1 MYFILLL
8 LLPLQPAL
16 DIQSI
21 YTAFDASICRMI
33 RDELMDAADRGEI
46 TYGEA
51 ADIYQRCRKSEF
63 NWHEQNCKVIYQS
76 YSCYYP

>member
-8 LLPLQPAL
+8 LLPLQPAY

-21 YTAFDASICRMI
+21 YMAFDASICLMI
-33 RDELMDAADRGEI
+33 RDELMEAADRGEI

-51 ADIYQRCRKSEF
+51 ANIYQRCRKSDF
-63 NWHEQNCKVIYQS
+63 D
-76 YSCYYP
+76 